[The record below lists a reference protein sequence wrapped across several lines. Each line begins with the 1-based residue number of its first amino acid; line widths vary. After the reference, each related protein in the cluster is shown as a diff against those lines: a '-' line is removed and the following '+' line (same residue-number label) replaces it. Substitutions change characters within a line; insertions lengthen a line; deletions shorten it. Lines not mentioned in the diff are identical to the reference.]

1 MKMPILP
8 LEERTALDPE
18 DFSQAFL
25 LQNRP
30 VIMRRA
36 ITHWPAVQK
45 WSPEYLRTMVEG
57 AKVVIQSK
65 SDYGPSGSKRHFEE
79 SKEVDFANVVGM
91 MTLDDAPDMSYV
103 RQTRVWKEIA
113 ALVDDIEPLRYG
125 PANLAKTDGNLWIG
139 PAGTIAQ
146 MHWDPG
152 HNLFAQIRGEKKWI
166 LVPPSES
173 HMTYGNK
180 FSLGEIVQNPRLR
193 AEFPALIQKMEIV
206 MNSSRNVEELVNVHL
221 NDSER
226 SQLYDWLSEVNNCDV
241 NAEDPNPEK
250 TPLFMDTCRYQSTLA
265 AGDLMFIPYGWRH
278 YVRSISPSISL
289 NWFFPP
295 EKDFSADLK
304 INKTLLEHLVC

>member
-1 MKMPILP
+1 MSVLQI
-8 LEERTALDPE
+8 EESTALAPE
-18 DFSQAFL
+18 EFIHSFL
-25 LQNRP
+25 LRHRP
-30 VIMRRA
+30 VIIRCA
-36 ITHWPAVQK
+36 VAHWPAIHK
-45 WSPEYLRTMVEG
+45 WSPEYLRRVVEG
-57 AKVVIQSK
+57 SKVVVKSK
-65 SDYGPSGSKRHFEE
+65 SDYGESGSKRHVEE
-79 SKEVDFANVVGM
+79 SRKVDFAEVVDL
-91 MTLDDAPDMSYV
+91 MTADDAPDMSYV
-103 RQTRVWKEIA
+103 RQTRVWKTIA
-113 ALVDDIEPLRYG
+113 NLAADVGTLPYG
-125 PANLAKTDGNLWIG
+125 PASIAKGDGNLWMG
-139 PAGTIAQ
+139 PAGTVAQ
-146 MHWDPG
+146 MHWDPA

-166 LVPPSES
+166 LVSPSES

-265 AGDLMFIPYGWRH
+265 AGDLMFIPYCWRH
-278 YVRSISPSISL
+278 YVRSISPSVSL